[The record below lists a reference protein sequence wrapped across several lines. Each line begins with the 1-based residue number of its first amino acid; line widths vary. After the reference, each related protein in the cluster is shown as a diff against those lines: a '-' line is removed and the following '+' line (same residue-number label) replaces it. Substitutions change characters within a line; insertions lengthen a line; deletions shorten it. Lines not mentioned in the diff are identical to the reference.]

1 MLSYYYNFLMI
12 GYIAKTRLQHI
23 LQIYTFIHKKG
34 IAKFLFIYNIYF
46 IQIIKTF
53 QVITN
58 KQKQLIYPQLYRRDL
73 HLKCTHIHK
82 HATDIQ
88 DNFFLPESEQQ
99 RQQNGIYVINT
110 HYYTLFAAY
119 IANYTK
125 QTFIMLYYYIG

>member
-1 MLSYYYNFLMI
+1 MLSYYNFLMI

-99 RQQNGIYVINT
+99 QQNGIYVINT